1 MLTIQ
6 WNHLLTLNLLI
17 SDFSILQLLT
27 KSTHVPKLYTLGSNI
42 CTFALGISRR
52 GSIAFRV
59 SRFSYAFY
67 GIISG
72 NRMVFAHKNRT
83 SLLNRKLTWNR
94 PIKPVKSPALSGLI
108 LLMKKLTKGTAW
120 TIQLWKFFFRLLKS
134 ELLYL
139 REFSSMEEFQIES
152 NILIIIITEEL
163 RAN

>member
-1 MLTIQ
+1 M
-6 WNHLLTLNLLI
+6 
-17 SDFSILQLLT
+17 
-27 KSTHVPKLYTLGSNI
+27 
-42 CTFALGISRR
+42 
-52 GSIAFRV
+52 
-59 SRFSYAFY
+59 
-67 GIISG
+67 
-72 NRMVFAHKNRT
+72 
-83 SLLNRKLTWNR
+83 
-94 PIKPVKSPALSGLI
+94 IKPVKSPALSGLI